1 MKKQFLIFFSIVFS
15 FYGVIN
21 AYIFFR
27 LSPVFPEEY
36 FGLFTIT
43 FIVIALAYLLGRRLE
58 KKYGGSVTRFVV
70 YLGAFYMGAM
80 VYLLL
85 GFFLTELVYTTNVLI
100 PDSRKLV
107 DFVNAENRRI
117 LILSIVSVSVL
128 TVIMGYINA
137 RLVRIKELKLEIKKN
152 GGQLECLKLAVVSDI
167 HLGTI
172 IGPRRLRGLKDKL
185 NSMAPDII
193 LFPGDIL
200 DEDLEV
206 VIRNDLGSLLREIKS
221 KYGIYAV
228 NGNHEYIG
236 GVGAADGYL
245 TEHGINLLRDETVL
259 IDNSFYIIGRE
270 DISSNRFAGK
280 KRKQLNEL
288 MEGINKEL
296 PLIMLDHQPFK
307 LNQAEEN
314 KIDLQLSGHT
324 HHGQL
329 FPFNFITKKVY
340 EVSYGYKKKG
350 DTHYYVSCGFGTWG
364 PPIKTTARP
373 EIVVI
378 DLKFTG

>member
-27 LSPVFPEEY
+27 LSPVFPEDY
-36 FGLFTIT
+36 FGIFA
-43 FIVIALAYLLGRRLE
+43 FIFVIIALSYLVGRQLE
-58 KKYGGSVTRFVV
+58 KKFGGTITRFVV
-70 YLGAFYMGAM
+70 YTGSFYMGVM

-85 GFFLTELVYTTNVLI
+85 GFFLTEPVYVINILF
-100 PDSRKLV
+100 PESRKFI
-107 DFVNAENRRI
+107 DFVNGENRWL
-117 LILSIVSVSVL
+117 LILFIASVSVL
-128 TVIMGYINA
+128 TVTIGYINA
-137 RLVRIKELKLEIKKN
+137 RLVRIKELKLEIRKN
-152 GGQLECLKLAVVSDI
+152 GGQLKSLKLAVVSDI

-185 NSMAPDII
+185 NTIAPDII

-314 KIDLQLSGHT
+314 NIDLQLSGHT

-378 DLKFTG
+378 DLEFTG